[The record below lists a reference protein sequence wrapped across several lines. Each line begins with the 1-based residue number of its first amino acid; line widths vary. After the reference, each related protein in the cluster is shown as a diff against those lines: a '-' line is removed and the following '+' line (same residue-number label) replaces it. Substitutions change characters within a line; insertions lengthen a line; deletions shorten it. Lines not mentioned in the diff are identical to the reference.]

1 MLVIFVSWM
10 LIKRSK
16 NDIFNEVKKKERNK
30 NHRRR
35 RRRTNEAKHF
45 SYRFCLF
52 SFCGTFRCRPLPM
65 QYFMA
70 KKKRRDAISCASH
83 EFHWTFM
90 LTYWTVTTQHSV
102 HMISF
107 KRRWKENVCKRIY
120 ALNCW
125 FLVVDRLEWMKTMWI
140 DQRFLHCFF
149 FLLLEYFEHVEYEYI
164 NQFHK
169 NCSRL
174 FFIRGTRFKDLQ
186 LFRSF
191 FALHT
196 HLNAFAQNHRM
207 NYWHTAFDPD
217 FS

>member
-1 MLVIFVSWM
+1 M

-16 NDIFNEVKKKERNK
+16 NDIFNEVKKRNEIRTTENEEEERMK
-30 NHRRR
+30 LSISFTDSVCFH
-35 RRRTNEAKHF
+35 
-45 SYRFCLF
+45 

-102 HMISF
+102 HLISF
-107 KRRWKENVCKRIY
+107 KRRWKEKCMQKNLRIELLIFSRRPVGMNENDVNWSTFF
-120 ALNCW
+120 AL
-125 FLVVDRLEWMKTMWI
+125 
-140 DQRFLHCFF
+140 FF
-149 FLLLEYFEHVEYEYI
+149 FCYLNISSMPNEYI